1 MNYLVISFCLLTC
14 LISGAVEPLALSKNY
29 WKDDA
34 FLSSFNGSYRINARI
49 EPSVTSGARSLLVAI
64 QPLMAEGKREAAL
77 EMLKSNEL
85 AKSSAAIAFNIG
97 NINFEL
103 GELESAEQFYLQA
116 LKKFPSF
123 RRAHR
128 NLGFVYVRQS
138 DWEKALPAL
147 EESIRLGD
155 HDGATFG
162 QLAFGRMQLGQY
174 ASALQAFQMAQL
186 TQPETIDWKAGTA
199 QCLQQLKRSEEALSL
214 LDEVIEARPTEP
226 SYYLLQASVYIAMNR
241 PDDAITNLELVRR
254 MDNLDAE
261 NHLLL
266 ANLHL
271 RAGSVELARPVMM
284 TAMHMDQKASYT
296 GAVNLLEFV
305 TSIRHWSLARDY
317 TAVIKKAYSDSAADT
332 KLDQKIKYLTAYVDI
347 ESGDQMER
355 GAKIL
360 EGVVKQAPLNAE
372 ALILL
377 ARYRAKKQRYQEAT
391 MMLEQASRVEGHAY
405 NAEIELAKVCVAT
418 RRYAVALSHLDKA
431 LKIRSSD
438 ELIRYREAIS
448 NLSKASE

>member
-1 MNYLVISFCLLTC
+1 
-14 LISGAVEPLALSKNY
+14 
-29 WKDDA
+29 
-34 FLSSFNGSYRINARI
+34 
-49 EPSVTSGARSLLVAI
+49 
-64 QPLMAEGKREAAL
+64 
-77 EMLKSNEL
+77 
-85 AKSSAAIAFNIG
+85 
-97 NINFEL
+97 
-103 GELESAEQFYLQA
+103 
-116 LKKFPSF
+116 
-123 RRAHR
+123 
-128 NLGFVYVRQS
+128 
-138 DWEKALPAL
+138 
-147 EESIRLGD
+147 
-155 HDGATFG
+155 
-162 QLAFGRMQLGQY
+162 
-174 ASALQAFQMAQL
+174 
-186 TQPETIDWKAGTA
+186 
-199 QCLQQLKRSEEALSL
+199 
-214 LDEVIEARPTEP
+214 
-226 SYYLLQASVYIAMNR
+226 MNR